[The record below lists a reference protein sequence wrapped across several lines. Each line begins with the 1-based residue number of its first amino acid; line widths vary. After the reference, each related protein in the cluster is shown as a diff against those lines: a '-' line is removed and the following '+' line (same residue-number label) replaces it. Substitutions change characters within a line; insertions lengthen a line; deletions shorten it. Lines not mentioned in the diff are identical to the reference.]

1 MGSVTV
7 WDKYG
12 NNTNRMHMYFDAKHS
27 VRFNGKYTLY
37 VGLASSVS
45 FVLVLVP
52 TLFILFYP
60 NVFFQRCL
68 QYFTK
73 CKFCKFRMLHELATI
88 TQGCYKNGTSP
99 GTRDY
104 RWFAGFYM
112 LLKIVFLVIL
122 NQLFSFIS

>member
-1 MGSVTV
+1 MLCEFPSELEFERVCFEFVLYIPTAFTLYKICLASVHLIQPGTV

-12 NNTNRMHMYFDAKHS
+12 NNANCMHMYFNAKHS
-27 VRFNGKYTLY
+27 VRFNGKYALY

-52 TLFILFYP
+52 TLFILFYQ

-73 CKFCKFRMLHELATI
+73 CKFCKFRMLM
-88 TQGCYKNGTSP
+88 N
-99 GTRDY
+99 
-104 RWFAGFYM
+104 
-112 LLKIVFLVIL
+112 
-122 NQLFSFIS
+122 